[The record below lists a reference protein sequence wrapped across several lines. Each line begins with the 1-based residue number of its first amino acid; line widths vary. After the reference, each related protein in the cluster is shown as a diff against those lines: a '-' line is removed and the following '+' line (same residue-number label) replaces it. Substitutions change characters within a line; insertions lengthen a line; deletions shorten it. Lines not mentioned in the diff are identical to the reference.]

1 MWPLYENPLTRLLQL
16 AEKEPWHAQSH
27 FNSVAGR
34 DTPVSHTAHIGCY
47 VTITCTY
54 PIVEVGK
61 NIDQCIATYLFSL
74 FNIDSENP
82 MNHSSKQRPPTT
94 RCPSLDASRFLP
106 PAAGSASPM
115 TSLEGWRMTRRRNTA
130 GAAEAG
136 SWFLMHRS
144 FRDCKLQAQPVSPWP
159 LHRAP
164 VGSSPPPRRMEDVR
178 ASKVSDSAVAL
189 QYSLCTPESS
199 DSCDAVVA
207 WVVGVRPGWPIGWP
221 GFSVRCSLNWAE
233 LCDVGHAHF
242 CSNFPFAKSQQIKN
256 VLLQTH
262 LRQFEQFAPNFAWSI
277 CGPSSPK
284 PVKRIVIDQKMPK
297 I

>member
-1 MWPLYENPLTRLLQL
+1 MGQHKDLTRNKLRFDSNHMHTRFKGYCTNAQNSYLYENPLTRLFQL
-16 AEKEPWHAQSH
+16 AQRKNPNSIPQSKVQPAVHAQSH

-34 DTPVSHTAHIGCY
+34 DTPVNQIAYIGCY

-106 PAAGSASPM
+106 PAAGSASPT

-136 SWFLMHRS
+136 S
-144 FRDCKLQAQPVSPWP
+144 
-159 LHRAP
+159 
-164 VGSSPPPRRMEDVR
+164 
-178 ASKVSDSAVAL
+178 
-189 QYSLCTPESS
+189 
-199 DSCDAVVA
+199 
-207 WVVGVRPGWPIGWP
+207 
-221 GFSVRCSLNWAE
+221 
-233 LCDVGHAHF
+233 
-242 CSNFPFAKSQQIKN
+242 
-256 VLLQTH
+256 
-262 LRQFEQFAPNFAWSI
+262 
-277 CGPSSPK
+277 
-284 PVKRIVIDQKMPK
+284 
-297 I
+297 